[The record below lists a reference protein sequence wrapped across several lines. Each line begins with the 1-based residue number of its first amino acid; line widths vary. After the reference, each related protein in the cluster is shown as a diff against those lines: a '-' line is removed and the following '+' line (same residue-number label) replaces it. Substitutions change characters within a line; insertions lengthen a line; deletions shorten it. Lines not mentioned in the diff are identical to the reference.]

1 VKAQKLALLTL
12 AFLMFFALAASA
24 KIALDPSV
32 VGVGA
37 RALGLGRAYVA
48 ISGEPDSLF
57 LNPASLGDL
66 SRWGMTSM
74 YSKLISEANYVL
86 LGGVTPTP
94 FGTIGVTPP
103 SRT

>member
-48 ISGEPDSLF
+48 
-57 LNPASLGDL
+57 
-66 SRWGMTSM
+66 M
-74 YSKLISEANYVL
+74 
-86 LGGVTPTP
+86 
-94 FGTIGVTPP
+94 
-103 SRT
+103 